1 MKGVAELLLLL
12 VTQLIDTT
20 KIKKEDDCSDCL
32 PTTRQ
37 TVYPGIGSDVA
48 DATETALPVFQFIAN
63 CCMSLYLMYH
73 LYRLRFEYLTGLLRM
88 WR

>member
-48 DATETALPVFQFIAN
+48 DATETALPKLTFAAAW
-63 CCMSLYLMYH
+63 LH
-73 LYRLRFEYLTGLLRM
+73 ERLFDVPAVQVAL
-88 WR
+88 